1 MSIALY
7 REFRPKTFDEVV
19 GQEHITRTLQNQIKT
34 GQTTHAYLFTGAR
47 GTGKTSCAKIF
58 SKAIN
63 CLSPKN
69 GSPCGEC
76 EVCKALNE
84 VNTDVMEIDAA
95 SNNRVDE
102 IRDLREMVKYPPVI
116 GKKKVYI
123 IDEVHMLTE
132 SAFNALLKTLEEPP
146 SYVVFILATTEVHK
160 IPATILSRCT
170 RFDFRLLSIE
180 ELVGQLKTIFNS
192 RQVSYDEESLF
203 VIAKQ
208 GEGSSRDTLSI
219 ADSVLAYCNG
229 KIEYSKT
236 LEVLGLSRASVISK
250 IVDGIADGSA
260 EKIFKGVSETLRAGK
275 NISVLCKEM
284 AEYFKNLILINNGIS
299 DAETLNVMPSDIEEY
314 VRISKR
320 FNLTKL
326 KEAFEKFSRI
336 ELDLK
341 GSLNPRN
348 LFEATCI
355 SLIEDKLDLTP
366 IKNVEPPASVSEPK
380 ASEEVEKVEKIEK
393 VEERETFNENVN
405 AQKSEEKKIVDT
417 INEDTDLD
425 SGRIWGEALIR
436 VKEKNMFAFSASLK
450 NVYEVSIKRNT
461 LILHTNDNSAFQS
474 LNSLDKKEVILNILK
489 DMNKNID
496 EIDVVYDENKRSQ
509 QDIIKELKETF
520 LDKIKIK

>member
-7 REFRPKTFDEVV
+7 REFRPKTFDQIV
-19 GQEHITRTLQNQIKT
+19 GQGHITRTLQNQIKS

-58 SKAIN
+58 SKALN
-63 CLSPKN
+63 CLNPQN

-84 VNTDVMEIDAA
+84 VNTDVLEIDAA

-102 IRDLREMVKYPPVI
+102 IRDLRERVKYPPVI

-170 RFDFRLLSIE
+170 RFDFRLLSVE
-180 ELVGQLKTIFNS
+180 ELVGQLKNIFDT
-192 RQVSYDEESLF
+192 RKVKYDEESLF

-219 ADSVLAYCNG
+219 ADSVLAYCDGN
-229 KIEYSKT
+229 ITYQKT
-236 LEVLGLSRASVISK
+236 LEVLGLSKTSVISK
-250 IVDGIADGSA
+250 IVDGISNGEV
-260 EKIFKGVSETLRAGK
+260 EKIFNAVADVLASGK

-284 AEYFKNLILINNGIS
+284 TEYFKNLILINGGIT
-299 DAETLNVMPSDIEEY
+299 DAKTLNVMPSDVDEY
-314 VRISKR
+314 LSIAKKFS
-320 FNLTKL
+320 FNDL
-326 KEAFEKFSRI
+326 KEAFEKFSKI

-348 LFEATCI
+348 LFESVCV
-355 SLIEDKLDLTP
+355 SLIKTKGNNILQNSSDVPSAPMAREKA
-366 IKNVEPPASVSEPK
+366 IQNVKAQEPENKEETVAQPK
-380 ASEEVEKVEKIEK
+380 EEVVALDEAQADIEK
-393 VEERETFNENVN
+393 
-405 AQKSEEKKIVDT
+405 
-417 INEDTDLD
+417 
-425 SGRIWGEALIR
+425 IWGEVLINI
-436 VKEKNMFAFSASLK
+436 KEKNMFALSASLK
-450 NVYEVSIKRNT
+450 NVYNVKTNGRT
-461 LILHTNDNSAFQS
+461 LVLHTNDNSVFQ
-474 LNSLDKKEVILNILK
+474 NINTVEKKEIILNIIK
-489 DMNKNID
+489 NKTKNID
-496 EIDVVYDENKRSQ
+496 FIEILYDENSRSQ
-509 QDIIKELKETF
+509 QDIIKELKNNF

>member
-7 REFRPKTFDEVV
+7 REFRPKTFDQIV
-19 GQEHITRTLQNQIKT
+19 GQGHITRTLQNQIKS

-58 SKAIN
+58 SKALN
-63 CLSPKN
+63 CLNPQN

-84 VNTDVMEIDAA
+84 VNTDVLEIDAA

-102 IRDLREMVKYPPVI
+102 IRDLRERVKYPPVV

-170 RFDFRLLSIE
+170 RFDFRLLSVE
-180 ELVGQLKTIFNS
+180 ELVGQLKTIFDA
-192 RQVSYDEESLF
+192 RKVKYDEESLF

-219 ADSVLAYCNG
+219 ADSVLAYCDG
-229 KIEYSKT
+229 DISYPKT
-236 LEVLGLSRASVISK
+236 LEVLGLSKTSIISK
-250 IVDGIADGSA
+250 IVDGISSGEV
-260 EKIFKGVSETLRAGK
+260 EKIFNAVADVLASGK

-284 AEYFKNLILINNGIS
+284 TEYFKNLILINSGIT
-299 DAETLNVMPSDIEEY
+299 DAKTLNVMPSDVEEY
-314 VRISKR
+314 LSLAKK
-320 FNLTKL
+320 FSFDEL
-326 KEAFEKFSRI
+326 KEAFEKFSKI

-348 LFEATCI
+348 LFESVCV
-355 SLIEDKLDLTP
+355 SLIKKETKSIASAQGDNLP
-366 IKNVEPPASVSEPK
+366 PPMPRERVVQNVKEP
-380 ASEEVEKVEKIEK
+380 EVEIKKEVLQTQKIEDNSN
-393 VEERETFNENVN
+393 EE
-405 AQKSEEKKIVDT
+405 Q
-417 INEDTDLD
+417 TDI
-425 SGRIWGEALIR
+425 GKIWGEVLITI
-436 VKEKNMFAFSASLK
+436 KEKNMFALSASLK
-450 NVYEVSIKRNT
+450 NVYNVQIDGRT
-461 LILHTNDNSAFQS
+461 LILHTNDNSIFQ
-474 LNSLDKKEVILNILK
+474 NINTFEKKEIILNIIK
-489 DMNKNID
+489 NKTKNVD
-496 EIDVVYDENKRSQ
+496 SVEIIYDENSRSQ
-509 QDIIKELKETF
+509 QDIIKELKNNF